1 MTEGRRG
8 AQLSDSDSFE
18 GSSLLRISP
27 DLLRLLVRLPFLPLP
42 SPSFPSLS
50 RVLPPL
56 GLPQPAVPLDLEH
69 SKLLPLP
76 SRALSELAP
85 ALRTLP
91 LQLFTHHTP
100 LALASS
106 GPRACEAVTASAY
119 AGTFACA
126 VPSACTELL
135 LYNWFLILQISSCLP
150 DLSEYESSHPFCF
163 FIELTP
169 ITIICG
175 FLCLLSD
182 SVTCL

>member
-8 AQLSDSDSFE
+8 AQLSYSDRLE
-18 GSSLLRISP
+18 GSSLLRIPP
-27 DLLRLLVRLPFLPLP
+27 DLLRLLLRLPFLPLP
-42 SPSFPSLS
+42 SPAFPSLS

-56 GLPQPAVPLDLEH
+56 GLPQPAIPLDLEN

-76 SRALSELAP
+76 SRAVSELAP

-91 LQLFTHHTP
+91 LQRFAHHTP

-106 GPRACEAVTASAY
+106 VPRACEAVTASAY
-119 AGTFACA
+119 AGTFAYA

-135 LYNWFLILQISSCLP
+135 LYSWFLLIFQIFSCLP
-150 DLSEYESSHPFCF
+150 DLPEYESSHPFCF

-169 ITIICG
+169 ITIIRG
-175 FLCLLSD
+175 FLCLL
-182 SVTCL
+182 V